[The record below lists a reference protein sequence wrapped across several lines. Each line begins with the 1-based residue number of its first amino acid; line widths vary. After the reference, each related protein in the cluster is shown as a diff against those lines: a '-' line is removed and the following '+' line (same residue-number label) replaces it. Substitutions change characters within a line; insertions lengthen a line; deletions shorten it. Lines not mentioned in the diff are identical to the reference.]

1 MCNMKYVVSVIFLSC
16 FLLTNVKAQN
26 LVPNPDFELRDFDYC
41 GISSSS
47 DLENAL
53 SDWYSPTSGSPD
65 VFFTDIA
72 SSCWNF
78 QPISTYPGPI
88 GLKGEQLPRSGS
100 SMVGIF
106 LHTIATF
113 DQREY
118 LQIQLSS
125 PLVSGGKY
133 LVECYV
139 SLADYTEFASNG
151 LGFHLSTTAISS
163 SNDDVLAYTP
173 QYAVT
178 NTIGV
183 TQDWVRVFDTITV
196 TDAFDYLTIGN
207 FGDDASTTTEVNPT
221 ASFAPG
227 TYGAYYFIDDVRVE
241 RVIDDPTASLNQL
254 DILNVSIFPN
264 PTTDEIHI
272 ELPVTGTIVEIELM
286 DAHGKIVWSVKDSFK
301 KYTVDMKGFEDGIYF
316 IRVESE
322 SATYSG
328 RIVKL

>member
-1 MCNMKYVVSVIFLSC
+1 MKYVVSVIFLSC

-47 DLENAL
+47 DLENSL
-53 SDWYSPTSGSPD
+53 TDWYSPTSGSPD
-65 VFFTDIA
+65 IFFTDIA

-78 QPISTYPGPI
+78 QPISTYPGPV

-113 DQREY
+113 EQRDY

-125 PLVSGGKY
+125 PVVPGGKY
-133 LVECYV
+133 IVECYV

-163 SNDDVLAYTP
+163 SNDGVLAYTP
-173 QYAVT
+173 QFAIT
-178 NTIGV
+178 NTIGA

-196 TDAFDYLTIGN
+196 TEAFDYLTIGN
-207 FGDDASTTTEVNPT
+207 FGDDASTITEANPT
-221 ASFAPG
+221 ASFEVG

-241 RVIDDPTASLNQL
+241 RVIDDPTAGHNEL
-254 DILNVSIFPN
+254 DLLDVRVFPN
-264 PTTDEIHI
+264 PTADEIHI
-272 ELPVTGTIVEIELM
+272 ELPEALANVEIELM

-301 KYTVDMKGFEDGIYF
+301 NLTVDMKNFENGIYF
-316 IRVESE
+316 IRIESE
-322 SATYSG
+322 SAIYSE
-328 RIVKL
+328 RIMKM